1 MANNFI
7 LEISDFLFE
16 CAAEEVRVEL
26 INLLDVCLETDKTC
40 FLAHLGPLST
50 MLSKAA
56 ADSNPEMKQKVATF
70 AGTLCRELRDN
81 AGNYMKAT
89 VIGLTANLSH

>member
-1 MANNFI
+1 M
-7 LEISDFLFE
+7 FE
-16 CAAEEVRVEL
+16 CIAEEVRVEL

-70 AGTLCRELRDN
+70 SGTLCRELRDN